1 MKGTR
6 QLASLRS
13 AIVLAMG
20 LSLSQS
26 ALAVNLGPI
35 QVNSYLGQPLRASII
50 LTDISDAQA
59 QSAKVRL
66 AENAAYQARGIAKT
80 PEQGALQFY
89 VRKTGDQ
96 YRVIVSTNTAVNEP
110 FINFILSFH
119 AGSSELNREYAVFLN
134 PDPAAQAGLIAT
146 PIESMS
152 AVALPKNIRPADPK
166 TQGWGGQMQPAA
178 PAYQGGTYGPIKA
191 GETLYSIA
199 VATRP
204 NESISVNE
212 WMQQIFSANRHAFSS
227 SSLSSLKKNEVLT
240 LPSGAKPA
248 ENVSSGRTKTTPKK
262 PQKPV
267 TSTAPSVNNVQEPP
281 KPTEEAPETPAAE
294 SSDIPSTSQI
304 DIPEEEE
311 NSAVVP
317 VEMKPEEVAQ
327 LKPEET
333 PEVLPTTGQKI
344 EPPAPNEPEVA
355 KTEAP
360 EITTEPEAPAE
371 IAPELP
377 DAVPLQEPLP
387 ANDEQ
392 LALDDPHTIPVE
404 EPAAPPVEEPEI
416 TPPVEEPVAP
426 PEAIVEKPKNDAPR
440 VETNK
445 QPVQL
450 ADEAQKTDDS
460 DKIFGIPKLYLFGG
474 FGLVSLLLAGLVGYK
489 LIRKRRG
496 NHYDEQYSE
505 LVDYDDQ
512 IAELVAEMEERE
524 QVKTAS
530 VSSGEDDF
538 SDLDEMSFQEKHEDY
553 SDDESTHSFDNY
565 DKSTDAESVIDDDDF
580 FGGEDFS
587 STDDDHSSARVET
600 ASDDD
605 FFSGEDFGSG
615 DEASKPEKIAEIPAA
630 SDDDFFSGEDF
641 GSGDEA
647 SKPEKIAEIP
657 AASDDDFFSGEDFGF
672 GDDAAEPEK
681 VAETPAPAADDDF
694 FSGEDF
700 GFGDDTAAAP
710 EKVAETPAPAA
721 DDDFFSGEDFGFG
734 DDAAEPEKVAETPAP
749 AADDDFFSGEDFG
762 FGDDTAEPE
771 KVAETPAPAADD
783 DFFSGEDFGF
793 GDDTAEPEKVAE
805 TPAPAADDDFFSGDF
820 GFGDDTA
827 APEKVAET
835 PAPATDDDFFSGDFG
850 FGDDTAAPE
859 KVAETPAP
867 ATDDFFSDAAVKEEL
882 DSNLDAIQ
890 ETIAPEVPETVVA
903 PEPEVDEQAMAINID
918 LAATYIA
925 SGVKPEKARIWL
937 NEVLEKGT
945 DAQKEQA
952 QNLLKKL
959 G

>member
-1 MKGTR
+1 MQPYTQGENMKGTR

-641 GSGDEA
+641 G
-647 SKPEKIAEIP
+647 
-657 AASDDDFFSGEDFGF
+657 F

-771 KVAETPAPAADD
+771 KVAETPAPAA
-783 DFFSGEDFGF
+783 
-793 GDDTAEPEKVAE
+793 
-805 TPAPAADDDFFSGDF
+805 
-820 GFGDDTA
+820 
-827 APEKVAET
+827 
-835 PAPATDDDFFSGDFG
+835 DDDFFSGDFG

>member
-641 GSGDEA
+641 G
-647 SKPEKIAEIP
+647 
-657 AASDDDFFSGEDFGF
+657 F

-771 KVAETPAPAADD
+771 KVAETPAPAA
-783 DFFSGEDFGF
+783 
-793 GDDTAEPEKVAE
+793 
-805 TPAPAADDDFFSGDF
+805 
-820 GFGDDTA
+820 
-827 APEKVAET
+827 
-835 PAPATDDDFFSGDFG
+835 DDDFFSGDFG